1 MKKARVVEELKK
13 DHPDVAG
20 KLSKLEMRAGKPGRR
35 PIGEE
40 QPKLHTAILSIVTP
54 GAGADERRRTEV
66 FNAVRTL
73 DELQSAFQE
82 RGFKL
87 SRSAT
92 YYRLIPANVVHRDAK
107 RHVYTVPVRLRKPQ
121 NDLRKSMLMA
131 ISRWPPL
138 IKQVDELASLFPA
151 SLVFYSSQDDKAR
164 VPLGLPISKKQT
176 AILMHL
182 EYKVSL
188 PDHDFTVGECHKL
201 IPSVYAWKRMME
213 KWATVVHHSFLS
225 GAQNTIRV
233 AQNPTWRILIL

>member
-1 MKKARVVEELKK
+1 MEELKK
-13 DHPDVAG
+13 DHLDVAG

-35 PIGEE
+35 PIEEE
-40 QPKLHTAILSIVTP
+40 QPELHTAILSIVTP
-54 GAGADERRRTEV
+54 DAGADERRRTEV

-73 DELQSAFQE
+73 DELQSALQE

-121 NDLRKSMLMA
+121 NDLWKKHADGHFVMA
-131 ISRWPPL
+131 SV
-138 IKQVDELASLFPA
+138 KQVDELASLVPA
-151 SLVFYSSQDDKAR
+151 SLIFYLSQDDKAC

-188 PDHDFTVGECHKL
+188 PDHDFPVGECQTH
-201 IPSVYAWKRMME
+201 P
-213 KWATVVHHSFLS
+213 
-225 GAQNTIRV
+225 IRV
-233 AQNPTWRILIL
+233 CCMPEKG